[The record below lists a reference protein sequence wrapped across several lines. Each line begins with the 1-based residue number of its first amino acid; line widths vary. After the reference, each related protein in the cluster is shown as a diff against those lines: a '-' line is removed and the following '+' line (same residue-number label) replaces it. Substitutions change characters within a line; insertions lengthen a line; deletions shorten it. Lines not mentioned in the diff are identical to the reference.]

1 MCILLSLQP
10 LTEVNTCCEAS
21 DWAEGGGEM
30 STPLHVPICLSL
42 FMIRVVEELKTRF
55 YMSGGKA
62 RQHSGSSDYMFKKKC
77 VATCVRGPMVPIK
90 TRKPENC
97 GEQLINIINNV

>member
-1 MCILLSLQP
+1 
-10 LTEVNTCCEAS
+10 
-21 DWAEGGGEM
+21 M
-30 STPLHVPICLSL
+30 STPLGVPICLSL
-42 FMIRVVEELKTRF
+42 FMIRVVQELKTRF